1 MIFYESPYRL
11 VKTLDQFAEFFGAER
26 ECSVAREI
34 SKKFEEHKRGT
45 LAEVSQWYKE
55 NEPKGE
61 IVIIVAGAVPQKKD
75 KSDYKKKK
83 FLKEKEN
90 CDE

>member
-11 VKTLDQFAEFFGAER
+11 VKTLEQFAEHFGPER

-45 LAEVSQWYKE
+45 LAEVSAWYKE
-55 NEPKGE
+55 HEPKGE
-61 IVIIVAGAVPQKKD
+61 IVIIVAGAPEKKR
-75 KSDYKKKK
+75 KR
-83 FLKEKEN
+83 EREQIN
-90 CDE
+90 I

>member
-1 MIFYESPYRL
+1 

-45 LAEVSQWYKE
+45 LAEVSAWYKE
-55 NEPKGE
+55 HEPKGE
-61 IVIIVAGAVPQKKD
+61 IVIIVAGAPEN
-75 KSDYKKKK
+75 KKKK
-83 FLKEKEN
+83 KVYKNGKN
-90 CDE
+90 CTEDDE

>member
-11 VKTLDQFAEFFGAER
+11 VKTLEQFAEFFGADR

-45 LAEVSQWYKE
+45 LEEVAAWYKE
-55 NEPKGE
+55 HEPKGE
-61 IVIIVAGAVPQKKD
+61 IVIIVAGAPE
-75 KSDYKKKK
+75 KKK
-83 FLKEKEN
+83 EKKSYRKSEE
-90 CDE
+90 DD

>member
-1 MIFYESPYRL
+1 M
-11 VKTLDQFAEFFGAER
+11 KTLEQFAEFFGPDR

-45 LAEVSQWYKE
+45 VSEVAAWYKE
-55 NEPKGE
+55 HEPKGE
-61 IVIIVAGAVPQKKD
+61 IVIIVAGAPEKK
-75 KSDYKKKK
+75 KEKADYKKKK